1 MMIRLSTGN
10 SRMEKKWNLAEMGL
24 SDFRERIS
32 TTRRTSETVEQY
44 RKMSK
49 AQQDS
54 IKDVGGFMLGKM
66 KGGRRK
72 KGECTVS
79 FRSDTGYGLCHRG
92 YCRADRDV
100 L

>member
-10 SRMEKKWNLAEMGL
+10 SRMEKKWNLAEMEL

-54 IKDVGGFMLGKM
+54 TRMWVALFSAPSRAVGAKRTQF
-66 KGGRRK
+66 
-72 KGECTVS
+72 
-79 FRSDTGYGLCHRG
+79 
-92 YCRADRDV
+92 
-100 L
+100 